1 MKVPIFPERFPE
13 STPSALSS
21 AIQEAVPQLV
31 SGGRWVKDSA
41 IYEVFLVCSVHPEL
55 FSTPRKGV
63 EDLRTYFTK
72 WVKSFDSGFEN
83 RASKRAGKPVSTI
96 ADPMVDKIIGTA
108 TKLSEEKVKQIV
120 SAHRLGMAAENILG
134 LLLEEYIA
142 KNVAAKG
149 WFCCWGNAVRSID
162 FISNRGELLQI
173 KNRSNSENSSSVRV
187 RDNTKIL
194 HWFRID
200 ATNGKTQWSELEKM
214 TGATKLSEEGFGD
227 FVVET
232 MKTNPVL
239 LRY

>member
-1 MKVPIFPERFPE
+1 
-13 STPSALSS
+13 
-21 AIQEAVPQLV
+21 
-31 SGGRWVKDSA
+31 
-41 IYEVFLVCSVHPEL
+41 
-55 FSTPRKGV
+55 
-63 EDLRTYFTK
+63 
-72 WVKSFDSGFEN
+72 
-83 RASKRAGKPVSTI
+83 
-96 ADPMVDKIIGTA
+96 MVDKIIGTA